1 MESDGGEAAAA
12 ASWRRRGRRPEVRGV
27 SNLVVT
33 FLVPEGSME
42 LGEANFW
49 SWRCRWSAEVVGA
62 MSVGRMVAGKGGG
75 SVVSEL

>member
-1 MESDGGEAAAA
+1 
-12 ASWRRRGRRPEVRGV
+12 
-27 SNLVVT
+27 
-33 FLVPEGSME
+33 ME

-75 SVVSEL
+75 SVVSAQFGEERVHETSATQPFAGV